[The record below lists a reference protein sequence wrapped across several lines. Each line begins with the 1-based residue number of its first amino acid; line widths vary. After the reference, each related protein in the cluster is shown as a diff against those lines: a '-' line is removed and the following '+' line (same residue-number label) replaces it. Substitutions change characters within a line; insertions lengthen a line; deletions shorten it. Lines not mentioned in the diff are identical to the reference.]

1 MSADVYHSGGD
12 KLMKHFL
19 RTLSGIFLLV
29 ALLSC
34 ATSPTGRKQLIL
46 LPDDQMDQMGVASY
60 AEMKKKQPIER
71 STRYNAY
78 VSCVARAITNELT
91 GKWGRQQWE
100 VTVFKDDSANA
111 FALPGGKIGVHTGLF
126 KAAKN
131 QDQLAAVLG
140 HEVGHV
146 LARHSNERVSTGI
159 AAETGL
165 QITSA
170 MLKGSTAKRQAIMA
184 ALGVG
189 AQYGV
194 ILPFSRTHESEADL
208 IGLKLMAKAG
218 FDPRQAVK
226 LWENMSK
233 LGGGKPPEFL
243 STHPSG
249 KTRIHDLNRAMPE
262 AMALYQEALRKG
274 KRPDCDRY
282 L

>member
-1 MSADVYHSGGD
+1 MFTRFPRPLLGLL
-12 KLMKHFL
+12 KLAAVA
-19 RTLSGIFLLV
+19 TLVV
-29 ALLSC
+29 AC

-46 LPDDQMDQMGVASY
+46 LPDSQMDQLGVASY
-60 AEMKKKQPIER
+60 AEMKKSQPIETDD
-71 STRYNAY
+71 SANAY
-78 VSCVARAITNELT
+78 VRCVARAITNELS
-91 GKWGRQQWE
+91 GKWARQNWE

-146 LARHSNERVSTGI
+146 LARHGNERVSTNLVAQTGVQLT
-159 AAETGL
+159 AAAIG
-165 QITSA
+165 
-170 MLKGSTAKRQAIMA
+170 GSPAKRQAVLA

-189 AQYGV
+189 TQLG
-194 ILPFSRTHESEADL
+194 ILLPFSRRHESEADL
-208 IGLKLMAKAG
+208 IGLELMAKAG
-218 FDPRQAVK
+218 FDPRESIK
-226 LWENMSK
+226 LWENMGK

-249 KTRIHDLNRAMPE
+249 TTRMHDLNRAMPK
-262 AMALYQEALRKG
+262 AMALYEAARRQG
-274 KRPDCDRY
+274 KHPQCGKPPSA

>member
-1 MSADVYHSGGD
+1 M
-12 KLMKHFL
+12 FT
-19 RTLSGIFLLV
+19 RFPR
-29 ALLSC
+29 ALLGLFKSVVVATLIVAC

-46 LPDDQMDQMGVASY
+46 LPDSQMDQLGVASY
-60 AEMKKKQPIER
+60 AEMKKSQPIETDN
-71 STRYNAY
+71 SANAY
-78 VSCVARAITNELT
+78 VRCVARAITNELS
-91 GKWGRQQWE
+91 GKWARQNWE

-146 LARHSNERVSTGI
+146 LARHGNERVSTNLVAQTGVQLT
-159 AAETGL
+159 AAAIG
-165 QITSA
+165 
-170 MLKGSTAKRQAIMA
+170 GSPAKRQAVLA

-189 AQYGV
+189 TQVG
-194 ILPFSRTHESEADL
+194 ILLPFSRRHESEADL
-208 IGLKLMAKAG
+208 IGLELMAKAG
-218 FDPRQAVK
+218 FDPRESIK

-249 KTRIHDLNRAMPE
+249 ATRMRDLNRAMPK
-262 AMALYQEALRKG
+262 AMALYEAARRQG
-274 KRPDCDRY
+274 KHPQCGRPPSA